1 MAARDRLAEETLLFL
16 ERVTDTM
23 SDAVLVIN
31 TAGTVVSVNQAALNL
46 LDIADKAAA
55 LRPLDQY
62 DRLITSW
69 RVGQKDFA
77 PTELRRTLKGE
88 VIPRQQA
95 TIATAKGREY
105 VVEFTAMPI
114 RDPRGRV
121 VLGMMIATD
130 ITARHRIHNYWRVVT
145 AAAKGISSQLDLD
158 HVLESV
164 LNQISEALGGAAL
177 EAVWLLDETGQHLR
191 LAAQRGLTATTLDR
205 LQALSLD
212 CTSAICEAVRTR
224 KPLYSEEVGTSPP
237 TSEIDRAVIEGEGI
251 VSWLAAPLLS
261 DDRLMGAM
269 FYASR
274 APRRFYEE
282 DLQAVAVISR
292 LFAVDIDHAALYE
305 QSELA
310 RQQAERAQAA
320 NEQLAV
326 AAAGDRERAEQASKQ
341 LSAVLENLAEGV
353 MVADPTGRILLVNRV
368 ARELLDLPDKPDSLN
383 VDETFP
389 KEVRRPDGSPLPP
402 GEWPISRTIRGDK
415 VVEQEVV
422 VTAANGA
429 VRNLLFSGSP
439 IVGREGR
446 IALGII
452 VCRDVTRLRLLELT
466 RDDYV
471 RAVSHDLRNPLTAIT
486 GHAQLLQRV
495 LEKAGLKGGMAGKA
509 IEAIVINSQRM
520 NGMITDLAES
530 AQLEAGQVRLK
541 PVPIDLP
548 SFVIQLKDRLAG
560 AAEAHRIWVE
570 LPEELPLVLAD
581 PDKLERILRNLLTN
595 AIKYSEPGS
604 PVTVTMTLRGAEVVT
619 AVTDHGQGMSPE
631 EVSRLFQ
638 RYYRTPTAI
647 QRKGGLGLGLHITKG
662 LVEAHGGRIWV
673 ESKQGKG
680 STFSFTLPVA
690 PE

>member
-1 MAARDRLAEETLLFL
+1 MLPFL
-16 ERVTDTM
+16 EGVTDTM

-62 DRLITSW
+62 GRLIAGW
-69 RVGQKDFA
+69 HVGQKDFA

-88 VIPRQQA
+88 VIPRQRA
-95 TIATAKGREY
+95 TITTAKGREY

-130 ITARHRIHNYWRVVT
+130 ITARHRIHNYWQAVT
-145 AAAKGISSQLDLD
+145 AAAQGISSQLDLD

-164 LNQISEALGGAAL
+164 LNQIIEALGGAAL
-177 EAVWLLDETGQHLR
+177 VAVWLLDETGQHLR
-191 LAAQRGLTATTLDR
+191 LAAQRGLSATTLDQ

-224 KPLYSEEVGTSPP
+224 MPLYSEEVGTGPP
-237 TSEIDRAVIEGEGI
+237 TSEMDRAVIEREKI

-269 FYASR
+269 LYASR

-326 AAAGDRERAEQASKQ
+326 AATGDRERAEQASKQ
-341 LSAVLENLAEGV
+341 LSAILENLAEGV

-383 VDETFP
+383 VDDTFP
-389 KEVRRPDGSPLPP
+389 PEVRRPDGSPLPP
-402 GEWPISRTIRGDK
+402 DEWPISRTLRGDK
-415 VVEQEVV
+415 VVEQEVLV
-422 VTAANGA
+422 IAANGV

-439 IVGREGR
+439 IVGRDGR

-452 VCRDVTRLRLLELT
+452 IGRDVTQLRLLEQT

-520 NGMITDLAES
+520 NSMITDLAES
-530 AQLEAGQVRLK
+530 AQLEAGQVRLA

-548 SFVIQLKDRLAG
+548 SFVIHLKDRLAG

-595 AIKYSEPGS
+595 ALKYSEPDS
-604 PVTVTMTLRGAEVVT
+604 PVTVTMTLSGAEVVT
-619 AVTDHGQGMSPE
+619 AITDHGQGMSPE
-631 EVSRLFQ
+631 EVSKLFQ

-647 QRKGGLGLGLHITKG
+647 QKKGGLGLGLHITKG

-673 ESKQGKG
+673 ESKLGKG

>member
-1 MAARDRLAEETLLFL
+1 MAARDRPAGEMLPFL
-16 ERVTDTM
+16 EGVTDTM

-62 DRLITSW
+62 GRLIAGW
-69 RVGQKDFA
+69 HVGQKDFA

-88 VIPRQQA
+88 VIPRQRA
-95 TIATAKGREY
+95 TITTAKGREY

-130 ITARHRIHNYWRVVT
+130 ITARHRIHNYWQAVT
-145 AAAKGISSQLDLD
+145 AAAQGISSQLDLD

-164 LNQISEALGGAAL
+164 LNQIIEALGGAAL
-177 EAVWLLDETGQHLR
+177 VAVWLVDETRQHLH
-191 LAAQRGLTATTLDR
+191 LAAQRGLSATTLDQ

-224 KPLYSEEVGTSPP
+224 MPLYSEEVGTGPP
-237 TSEIDRAVIEGEGI
+237 TSEMDRAVIEREKI

-269 FYASR
+269 LYASR

-326 AAAGDRERAEQASKQ
+326 AATGDRERAEQASKQ
-341 LSAVLENLAEGV
+341 LSAILENLAEGV

-383 VDETFP
+383 VDDTFP
-389 KEVRRPDGSPLPP
+389 PEVRRPDGSPLPP
-402 GEWPISRTIRGDK
+402 DEWPISRTLRGDK
-415 VVEQEVV
+415 VVEQEVLV
-422 VTAANGA
+422 IAANGV

-439 IVGREGR
+439 IVGRDGR

-452 VCRDVTRLRLLELT
+452 IGRDVTQLRLLEQT

-520 NGMITDLAES
+520 SSMITDLAES
-530 AQLEAGQVRLK
+530 AQLEAGQVRLA

-548 SFVIQLKDRLAG
+548 SFVIHLKDRLAG

-595 AIKYSEPGS
+595 ALKYSEPDS
-604 PVTVTMTLRGAEVVT
+604 PVTVTMTLSGAEVVT
-619 AVTDHGQGMSPE
+619 AITDHGQGMSPE
-631 EVSRLFQ
+631 EVSKLFQ

-647 QRKGGLGLGLHITKG
+647 QKKGGLGLGLHITKG

-673 ESKQGKG
+673 ESKLGKG

>member
-1 MAARDRLAEETLLFL
+1 VVARYRSAEEMLPFL

-31 TAGTVVSVNQAALNL
+31 TAGTVVSVNQAAINL

-62 DRLITSW
+62 EQLIAGW

-77 PTELRRTLKGE
+77 PTELRRILKGE
-88 VIPRQQA
+88 VIPRKRA
-95 TIATAKGREY
+95 TITTAKGREY
-105 VVEFTAMPI
+105 VVELAAMPI
-114 RDPRGRV
+114 RDPRGKV

-130 ITARHRIHNYWRVVT
+130 ITARHRVHNYWKAVT
-145 AAAKGISSQLDLD
+145 AAAQGISSQLDLD

-177 EAVWLLDETGQHLR
+177 AAVWLLDETGQQLR
-191 LAAQRGLTATTLDR
+191 LAAQRGLSATSLDR
-205 LQALSLD
+205 LQTLSLD
-212 CTSAICEAVRTR
+212 CKSAICESVRTR
-224 KPLYSEEVGTSPP
+224 KPLYSEEVETGSP
-237 TSEIDRAVIEGEGI
+237 TSEIDRVVIESEGI
-251 VSWLAAPLLS
+251 ASWLVAPLLS
-261 DDRLMGAM
+261 DERLMGTM
-269 FYASR
+269 LYASR

-282 DLQAVAVISR
+282 DLQATAVISR
-292 LFAVDIDHAALYE
+292 LFAVDIDHAALYG

-310 RQQAERAQAA
+310 RQQAETARAA

-326 AAAGDRERAEQASKQ
+326 VADRERERAEQASRQ

-353 MVADPTGRILLVNRV
+353 MVADPTGRLLLVNRV
-368 ARELLDLPDKPDSLN
+368 ARELLDLPDKQDSLN
-383 VDETFP
+383 VDETLP
-389 KEVRRPDGSPLPP
+389 SEVRRPDGSPLPP
-402 GEWPISRTIRGDK
+402 DEWPISRTLRGDK
-415 VVEQEVV
+415 VVEQEVL

-429 VRNLLFSGSP
+429 ERHLLFSGSS
-439 IVGREGR
+439 IVGRGGG

-452 VCRDVTRLRLLELT
+452 VCRDVTRLRLLEQT

-471 RAVSHDLRNPLTAIT
+471 RAVSHDLRNPLTAIA
-486 GHAQLLQRV
+486 GHAQLLHRV

-509 IEAIVINSQRM
+509 IETIAINSQRM
-520 NGMITDLAES
+520 SSMITDLAES
-530 AQLEAGQVRLK
+530 AQLEAGQIRLEPM
-541 PVPIDLP
+541 PVDLP
-548 SFVIQLKDRLAG
+548 SFVNQLKDRLAG
-560 AAEAHRIWVE
+560 AAEARRICVE

-581 PDKLERILRNLLTN
+581 TDKLERILTNLLTN
-595 AIKYSEPGS
+595 ALKYSEPDS
-604 PVTVTMTLRGAEVVT
+604 PVTVAMTLRGAEVVT
-619 AVTDHGQGMSPE
+619 AITDRGQGMSPE
-631 EVSRLFQ
+631 EVSKLFQ

-673 ESKQGKG
+673 ESKQGEG